1 MCVPTRVMEMNWEKE
16 NTQAASTDDSYWKA
30 LFQEEEAAV
39 SSIDEQETWSPEADQ
54 GLDGRFTPPSSQEP
68 DNAKPNPWILA
79 QECQQ
84 KDQTLQLNITGYNKG
99 GLLVIWNGLQ
109 GFVPASQ
116 LIDFP
121 QFHVVRERLY
131 ALARRQGKTLQLKI
145 IEVNPQT
152 NRLILSERA
161 AQVQAQQK
169 ISLLH
174 NLGPGDSVEGKVT
187 NLTEFGVFM
196 DLGGVEGLIH
206 ISELSWSRVTHP
218 SEILK
223 PGQTARVLVLSVDHE
238 NERIALSLK
247 RLKQDPWDTAEARY
261 KPGDLVTG
269 TVSNVV
275 NYGAFV
281 LLEEELEGL
290 IHISELAE
298 GAFLH
303 PRNVVQ
309 TGDEVT
315 ARVLHVNSRKKRL
328 ALSLRGLQNPIQPS

>member
-1 MCVPTRVMEMNWEKE
+1 MEMERDNR
-16 NTQAASTDDSYWKA
+16 NQAADNSDGYWDA
-30 LFQEEEAAV
+30 LFQQEEKSL
-39 SSIDEQETWSPEADQ
+39 SSLPSMEDEWPPIDGKGDGRLTWSSAE
-54 GLDGRFTPPSSQEP
+54 TSQNSKQSIWET
-68 DNAKPNPWILA
+68 A
-79 QECQQ
+79 QEHLESD
-84 KDQTLQLNITGYNKG
+84 KILELQVTGYNKG
-99 GLLVIWNGLQ
+99 GLLVSWNGLQ

-116 LIDFP
+116 LVDFP
-121 QFHVVRERLY
+121 QFHMARERMR
-131 ALARRQGKTLQLKI
+131 ALSNRQDQTLQLKI
-145 IEVNPQT
+145 IEVNQQT

-161 AQVQAQQK
+161 AFVNADERVDLLQ
-169 ISLLH
+169 SLK
-174 NLGPGDSVEGKVT
+174 PGDVVEGEVT
-187 NLTEFGVFM
+187 NLTKFGVFL

-223 PGQTARVLVLSVDHE
+223 PGDTARVMVLSIDQN

-261 KPGDLVTG
+261 TPGQLVTG

-298 GAFLH
+298 GSFFH

-309 TGDEVT
+309 IGDEVT
-315 ARVLHVNSRKKRL
+315 ARVLSVNGRKKRL
-328 ALSLRGLQNPIQPS
+328 ALSIRGLQNPIKANM

>member
-1 MCVPTRVMEMNWEKE
+1 MEMERDNR
-16 NTQAASTDDSYWKA
+16 NQAADHTDGYWDA
-30 LFQEEEAAV
+30 LFQQEEKSL
-39 SSIDEQETWSPEADQ
+39 SSLPSIEDGWLPVE
-54 GLDGRFTPPSSQEP
+54 GKGDGRLAWPATENSQNSKQNTWET
-68 DNAKPNPWILA
+68 A
-79 QECQQ
+79 QEYLESD
-84 KDQTLQLNITGYNKG
+84 KPLQLQVTGYNKG
-99 GLLVIWNGLQ
+99 GLIVYWNGLQ

-116 LIDFP
+116 LVNFP
-121 QFHVVRERLY
+121 QFHVARERMH
-131 ALARRQGKTLQLKI
+131 ALADRQDQTLHLKI
-145 IEVNPQT
+145 IEVNQQT

-161 AQVQAQQK
+161 ALVEAQERVDLLE
-169 ISLLH
+169 SLK
-174 NLGPGDSVEGKVT
+174 PGDIVDGKVT
-187 NLTEFGVFM
+187 NLTKFGVFL

-223 PGQTARVLVLSVDHE
+223 PGNTARVMVLSIDQN

-261 KPGDLVTG
+261 TPGQLVTG

-298 GAFLH
+298 GSFFH

-309 TGDEVT
+309 IGDEVT
-315 ARVLHVNSRKKRL
+315 ARILSVNGRKKRL
-328 ALSLRGLQNPIQPS
+328 ALSIRGLQNPIKVPNQ

>member
-1 MCVPTRVMEMNWEKE
+1 MEWDKRN
-16 NTQAASTDDSYWKA
+16 QAADNKDGYWDA
-30 LFQEEEAAV
+30 LFQQEEKSL
-39 SSIDEQETWSPEADQ
+39 SSLPSFEDEWSPVD
-54 GLDGRFTPPSSQEP
+54 GKGDGRLTWPTTESSQNSKQSIWET
-68 DNAKPNPWILA
+68 A
-79 QECQQ
+79 QEYLESD
-84 KDQTLQLNITGYNKG
+84 KILQLQVTGYNKG
-99 GLLVIWNGLQ
+99 GLLVHWNGLQ

-116 LIDFP
+116 LVDFP
-121 QFHVVRERLY
+121 QFHVARERMR
-131 ALARRQGKTLQLKI
+131 ALSKRQDQTLQLKI
-145 IEVNPQT
+145 IEVNQQT

-161 AQVQAQQK
+161 ALVDAHERVDLLQ
-169 ISLLH
+169 SLK
-174 NLGPGDSVEGKVT
+174 PGDVVEGEVT
-187 NLTEFGVFM
+187 NLTKFGIFL

-223 PGQTARVLVLSVDHE
+223 PGDTAHVMVLSIDHK

-261 KPGDLVTG
+261 LPNQLVTG

-298 GAFLH
+298 GSFFH

-309 TGDEVT
+309 IGDEVT
-315 ARVLHVNSRKKRL
+315 ARILSVNGRKKRL
-328 ALSLRGLQNPIQPS
+328 ALSIRGLQNPIKSRTL